1 MAKIIQTQRGGE
13 IPKYNSA
20 PLPFMGQKRRFVNHF
35 REALREFSSAT
46 TFVDLFGG
54 SGLLSHIT
62 ARERP
67 DARVIYND
75 FDDYHIRIENVERT
89 NAILTEIRKMLTGI
103 PRSAKVSADA
113 KAQIVALL
121 KERARTGFVDYI
133 TISSSI
139 LFSSHYATDLRM
151 LQKESFYNNVRQID
165 YICNGYL
172 DGLEIVKYDY
182 RELFDRHKQ
191 TPGVVFLVDPPY
203 LSTDAGHYENYWKLR
218 DYLDVLRVIDGRPFF
233 YFTSNK
239 SNIVELIE
247 WMQSNNIVGNPFVG
261 IVQKECNTNPNHSAK
276 YTDIM
281 LYRA

>member
-89 NAILTEIRKMLTGI
+89 NAILAQIREILASI
-103 PRSAKVSADA
+103 PRMAKVPADA

-121 KERARTGFVDYI
+121 EEHEQTGFVDYI

-139 LFSSHYATDLRM
+139 LFSSHYATDLGM
-151 LQKESFYNNVRQID
+151 LQKESFYNRVKQTD
-165 YICNGYL
+165 YVCNAYL
-172 DGLEIVKYDY
+172 AGLEIVKYDY

-203 LSTDAGHYENYWKLR
+203 LSTQAGHYDNYWALSH
-218 DYLDVLRVIDGRPFF
+218 YLDVLRVIDGHAYI

-239 SNIVELIE
+239 SQIVELID
-247 WMQSNNIVGNPFVG
+247 WIQSNSIVGNPFAGVMR
-261 IVQKECNTNPNHSAK
+261 KEYNTNPNYHAQ

>member
-1 MAKIIQTQRGGE
+1 MPAKI
-13 IPKYNSA
+13 YNSA
-20 PLPFMGQKRRFVNHF
+20 PLPFMGQKRRFVNQF

-62 ARERP
+62 AHERP

-75 FDDYHIRIENVERT
+75 FDDYHLRIENVERT
-89 NAILTEIRKMLTGI
+89 NAILAEIREIVASI
-103 PRSAKVSADA
+103 PRMAKVPADA

-121 KERARTGFVDYI
+121 EEHEQTGFVDYI
-133 TISSSI
+133 TISSSV
-139 LFSSHYATDLRM
+139 LFSANYATDLEM
-151 LQKESFYNNVRQID
+151 LRKCTLYNNMKQSPYSCD
-165 YICNGYL
+165 NYL

-182 RELFDRHKQ
+182 RELFDLYKNA
-191 TPGVVFLVDPPY
+191 TGVVFFVDPPY
-203 LSTDAGHYENYWKLR
+203 LSTDAGMYKCYWKLR
-218 DYLDVLRVIDGRPFF
+218 DYLDVLRVIDGRPYI

-239 SNIVELIE
+239 SNIVELID
-247 WMQSNNIVGNPFVG
+247 WMQSNSIGGNPFVG
-261 IVQKECNTNPNHSAK
+261 ATRREFNVSMNCDAK

>member
-1 MAKIIQTQRGGE
+1 MAKV
-13 IPKYNSA
+13 PAN
-20 PLPFMGQKRRFVNHF
+20 
-35 REALREFSSAT
+35 
-46 TFVDLFGG
+46 
-54 SGLLSHIT
+54 
-62 ARERP
+62 
-67 DARVIYND
+67 
-75 FDDYHIRIENVERT
+75 
-89 NAILTEIRKMLTGI
+89 
-103 PRSAKVSADA
+103 A

-121 KERARTGFVDYI
+121 EEHEQTGFVDYI

-182 RELFDRHKQ
+182 RELFDLYKNA
-191 TPGVVFLVDPPY
+191 TGVMFFVDPPY
-203 LSTDAGHYENYWKLR
+203 LSTDAGMYKCYWKLR
-218 DYLDVLRVIDGRPFF
+218 EYLDVLRVIDGRPYI

-239 SNIVELIE
+239 SNIVELID
-247 WMQSNNIVGNPFVG
+247 WMQSNSIGGNPFVG
-261 IVQKECNTNPNHSAK
+261 ANRREFNVSMNCNAK